1 MHAELPPDNT
11 RPLTDAQVGQ
21 YHCEGFLIIPG
32 LLDAEETDLLIT
44 TAKADKALL
53 DHAYGTRD
61 ATGRESRLSLWND
74 PGDDLFGIVSRSRRI
89 VDAMEQLLG
98 GEVYH
103 YHSKLMLKE
112 PRIGGAWEWHQDYG
126 YWYQNGC
133 LFPYMASCLIALDA
147 ATRANGCLQVLPG
160 SHHMGRVEHGRF
172 GQQTG
177 ADPERVQAALARF
190 NRVYCEV
197 EPGTAVFFHCNLL
210 HASDANNSRHPRWS
224 LICCYNAARNDPYK
238 ESHHPRYT
246 PLAKVPDSMIKQV
259 GAKTSSPDKAFL
271 DPKRDKTLG
280 VGKDAADAPLTPK
293 EG

>member
-1 MHAELPPDNT
+1 MHCQVPPDNT
-11 RPLTDAQVGQ
+11 HPLTDAQVGQ
-21 YHCEGFLIIPG
+21 YHCEGLLILPG
-32 LLDAEETDLLIT
+32 LLDAEEADLLIT
-44 TAKADKALL
+44 TAKADKALH
-53 DHAYGTRD
+53 DHAYGSKD
-61 ATGRESRLSLWND
+61 SQGRESRLSLWND

-112 PRIGGAWEWHQDYG
+112 PRVGGAWEWHQDFG

-160 SHHMGRVEHGRF
+160 SHHMGRIEHGRF

-190 NRVYCEV
+190 NHVYCEV
-197 EPGTAVFFHCNLL
+197 APGTAVFFHCNLL
-210 HASDANNSRHPRWS
+210 HASDANTSPHPRWS

-246 PLAKVPDSMIKQV
+246 PLAKVPDAMIKQV
-259 GAKTSSPDKAFL
+259 GAKTSSPEKAFL
-271 DPKRDKTLG
+271 DPKRDKTVG
-280 VGKDAADAPLTPK
+280 VGKDASP
-293 EG
+293 

>member
-1 MHAELPPDNT
+1 MHAELPSDNT
-11 RPLTDAQVGQ
+11 HPLTDAQVGQ

-44 TAKADKALL
+44 TAKADKAL
-53 DHAYGTRD
+53 HNHSYGTKD
-61 ATGRESRLSLWND
+61 SSGRESRLSLWNH

-112 PRIGGAWEWHQDYG
+112 PVIGGAWEWHQDYG

-133 LFPYMASCLIALDA
+133 LFPYMASCLIALDP
-147 ATRANGCLQVLPG
+147 ATRANGCLQVLSG

-177 ADPERVQAALARF
+177 ADPERVQAALVRF

-197 EPGTAVFFHCNLL
+197 APGTAIFFHCNLL
-210 HASDANNSRHPRWS
+210 HASDANASPHPRWS

-246 PLAKVPDSMIKQV
+246 PLAKVPDTMIKQV
-259 GAKTSSPDKAFL
+259 GARTSSPDKAFL
-271 DPKRDKTLG
+271 DPKRDKTVG
-280 VGKDAADAPLTPK
+280 VGKLG
-293 EG
+293 ES